1 MSLKSL
7 LLGSAAVMMVAG
19 AAQAADL
26 TVAEPVDYVKVCDAF
41 GKGYWYAPG
50 TDTCIKI
57 GGWVRAQ
64 VGFEKNLDKLVDNT
78 SPAEDEF
85 NDYQFRTR
93 TSLTVTASSMTEYGP
108 LTSFID
114 YRMESYGS
122 QDGVSKLDSAWLQLG
137 PVQAGKYTSSFD
149 FGGGYTDDGGY
160 RSDETTDHIAFTY
173 ALNGFGI
180 VLSVEDPQDR
190 TEEFGTGGSLS
201 GDEEEFPD
209 LVAALTYS
217 AGIVSAK
224 LSGAYVDASNSNDDS
239 WAVQGG
245 VELALDSFSKGD
257 KFKLLAGYAQ
267 NAPSFVGATN
277 ISGTTATGANSKVG
291 GNEDGEAWNILASY
305 KHVWNGQWNSSI
317 TGSYVSFNGDTT
329 ADIDAWKVAFDT
341 AFTPVANFTILGEV
355 GYYENDGRGDVDSFF
370 GFARLQ
376 RSFP

>member
-64 VGFEKNLDKLVDNT
+64 VGFEDNLDSLGGGHA
-78 SPAEDEF
+78 S
-85 NDYQFRTR
+85 DYQFRTR
-93 TSLTVTASSMTEYGP
+93 TSLTATASSMTEYGP

-137 PVQAGKYTSSFD
+137 PVQAGKFTSAFD

-190 TEEFGTGGSLS
+190 TEENSAVLS

-224 LSGAYVDASNSNDDS
+224 LSGAYVDASQSNDTA

-257 KFKLLAGYAQ
+257 KFKVVVGYAE
-267 NAPSFVGATN
+267 NAPSYTGAVN
-277 ISGTTATGANSKVG
+277 ISGLTSTAEVD
-291 GNEDGEAWNILASY
+291 GNENGTSWNVLASY
-305 KHVWNGQWNSSI
+305 KHVWNAQWNSSI
-317 TGSYVSFNGDTT
+317 TGSYVSFEDDNVIGVNGDV
-329 ADIDAWKVAFDT
+329 DAWKVAFDT

-355 GYYENDGRGDVDSFF
+355 GYYENDGRGDIDSFF